1 MPAPVSDIVCS
12 GVSNLERAVKTT
24 RRRFVQGIGAIAPM
38 TLVDARLLAA
48 TEAAPRDYFS
58 ELGLKPFVNAI
69 GPYSSLGGAEMW
81 PEVIHAMEYA
91 ATHKARMTELHDA
104 VGRRIADLT
113 GADAAMVTAGATC
126 AMMLGVAACMAG
138 DDQKKIEQLPDTQ
151 GMPSEIIMLSA
162 QRYLYDRSLRAPGA
176 TLTFVDT
183 AEDVRAAIG
192 PQTAMLFFLQNRQD
206 DLKIGME
213 EFLAIGKEHGI
224 PVMCD
229 AATTVPP
236 VSRMRETIEAGF
248 DLVCYSGG
256 KGLRGPYSAGL
267 LLGRPD
273 LIRAARLNGS
283 PHHRAFGRSMKV
295 SAEEYLGM
303 MVAIEKSFAV
313 DEEAEYQR
321 QLEMIRSVGRQIEEL
336 PGVSVSVKA
345 PQLEAREPYI
355 EVHWDTARYPVEPP
369 EVKQALRDGD
379 PCIEIRALFLSAG
392 RIEMTAVM
400 LKPGE
405 DAIVAA
411 RFKEVLSGR
420 TWRRQRPTFRFP
432 PARNNGPK
440 RNYFGEIGVNP
451 VLNAAGA
458 YSALGGARLRADVM
472 RAVDYAT
479 INKVKVRDLHD
490 AVGARIA
497 ALTGAEAAMVTSG
510 ATAAI
515 VLATAACM
523 TRGDGEAM
531 RRLPNTNG
539 LRNQIIIQKRHRYT
553 YDRALWVAGAELVE
567 VESEADVRKAA
578 GERAAMMFFLK
589 PTQKGHDIEADRYV
603 ALARELGIPSFCDAA
618 TTTPPAQ
625 NVVDGVDEGFDLIC
639 YSGGKGLR
647 GPYSAGLLLGRA
659 DLVAYARGHAAPNDQ
674 SIGRGM
680 KVSIEEYLGML
691 IALEAALEVDEQQ
704 EAAYKRRRF
713 ATIARQLDDVPGVR
727 TEIVSSKSET
737 SELYLDV
744 DWDQGLI
751 PMSRPDFIRALRE
764 HEPAVEVR
772 LPLFSGGRVHLSA
785 TVLGEGEA
793 EIVGAVMREVLQA
806 AVNRSA

>member
-1 MPAPVSDIVCS
+1 M
-12 GVSNLERAVKTT
+12 KTT
-24 RRRFVQGIGAIAPM
+24 RRRFVQGLSAIAPM
-38 TLVDARLLAA
+38 TFVDARVLAA

-81 PEVIHAMEYA
+81 PDVIHAMDYA
-91 ATHKARMTELHDA
+91 ATHKARMSELHDA
-104 VGRRIADLT
+104 VGRRIAELT
-113 GADAAMVTAGATC
+113 GAEDAMVTAGATC

-138 DDQKKIEQLPDTQ
+138 DDQEKIEGLPDTQ
-151 GMPSEIIMLSA
+151 GMPSEIIMLNA

-183 AEDVRAAIG
+183 ADDVRAAIG

-206 DLKIGME
+206 DLKIGMQ

-236 VSRMRETIEAGF
+236 ISRMRDTIEAGF

-273 LIRAARLNGS
+273 LVRAARLNSS

-303 MVAIEKSFAV
+303 MVAVEKSFEAN
-313 DEEAEYQR
+313 EEAEYER
-321 QLEMIRSVGRQIEEL
+321 QLELIRSVGRQIAEL

-345 PQLEAREPYI
+345 PELEAREPYI
-355 EVHWDTARYPVEPP
+355 EVHWDATQYPIEPA

-379 PCIEIRALFLSAG
+379 PCVEIRALFLSGG

-411 RFKEVLSGR
+411 RFKEVLAGR
-420 TWRRQRPTFRFP
+420 SWQRQRPVFRFP
-432 PARNNGPK
+432 STRDDVTE
-440 RNYFGEIGVNP
+440 RNYFAEIGVNP

-458 YSALGGARLRADVM
+458 YSALGGARMRRDVM
-472 RAVDYAT
+472 RAVRYAT
-479 INKVKVRDLHD
+479 INKVKVRDLHE
-490 AVGARIA
+490 AVGDRIA
-497 ALTGAEAAMVTSG
+497 TLTGAEAAMVTSG

-523 TRGDGEAM
+523 TLGDNEAM
-531 RRLPNTNG
+531 RRLPNTKG
-539 LRNQIIIQKRHRYT
+539 MRNQIIIQKRHRYT

-567 VESEADVRKAA
+567 VESETEVREAV
-578 GERAAMMFFLK
+578 GERTAMMFFLK
-589 PTQKGHDIEADRYV
+589 PTQKGHNIEADRYV

-625 NVVDGVDEGFDLIC
+625 NVIDGVGEGFDLIC

-659 DLVAYARGHAAPNDQ
+659 DLIAYARGHGAPNDQ

-691 IALEAALEVDEQQ
+691 IALEAALEVDEGE

-713 ATIARQLDDVPGVR
+713 ATIASRLTDIPGVR
-727 TEIVSSKSET
+727 TEVVSSSET
-737 SELYLDV
+737 TELYLDV
-744 DWDQGLI
+744 DWDRDLI
-751 PMSRPDFIRALRE
+751 PIARLDFIRALQE

-793 EIVGAVMREVLQA
+793 EVVGEVMREILQA
-806 AVNRSA
+806 AAMQSA

>member
-1 MPAPVSDIVCS
+1 MV
-12 GVSNLERAVKTT
+12 NRERGVKTT
-24 RRRFVQGIGAIAPM
+24 RRRFVQGLGAIAPVS
-38 TLVDARLLAA
+38 LLDARLLAA
-48 TEAAPRDYFS
+48 AEAASRDYFA
-58 ELGLKPFVNAI
+58 ELGLEPFVNAI

-81 PEVIHAMEYA
+81 PEVIRAMDYA
-91 ATHKARMTELHDA
+91 ATHKARMSELHDA
-104 VGRRIADLT
+104 VGRRIAGIT

-138 DDQKKIEQLPDTQ
+138 DDQEKIERLPGTE
-151 GMPSEIIMLSA
+151 GMPSEIIMLSP

-183 AEDVRAAIG
+183 AADVRAAIG

-206 DLKIGME
+206 DLEIGMH

-236 VSRMRETIEAGF
+236 VSRMRDTIEAGF

-283 PHHRAFGRSMKV
+283 PHHRSFGRSMKV

-303 MVAIEKSFAV
+303 MVAVEKSFGI
-313 DEEAEYQR
+313 DEGAEYQR
-321 QLEMIRSVGRQIEEL
+321 QLEIIQSLGRRLETI
-336 PGVSVSVKA
+336 PGVTVTTDE
-345 PQLEAREPYI
+345 PDYEAREPYI
-355 EVHWDTARYPVEPP
+355 AVEWDAARYPIEPA

-379 PCIEIRALFLSAG
+379 PCVEIRALFLSGG

-411 RFKEVLSGR
+411 RFKDVLTGNASRHKRPVFRPAPDRDETAGPGR
-420 TWRRQRPTFRFP
+420 D
-432 PARNNGPK
+432 
-440 RNYFGEIGVNP
+440 YFADIGVKP

-458 YSALGGARLRADVM
+458 YSALGGARMRPEVM
-472 RAVDYAT
+472 HAMSYAA

-490 AVGARIA
+490 AVGERIA
-497 ALTGAEAAMVTSG
+497 TLTGADAAMVTSG

-523 TRGDGEAM
+523 TRGDKDAM
-531 RRLPNTNG
+531 QRLPDARG
-539 LRNQIIIQKRHRYT
+539 MRNQVIIQKRHRYT

-567 VESEADVRKAA
+567 VESEADVREVAS
-578 GERAAMMFFLK
+578 ERTAMMFFLK
-589 PTQKGHDIEADRYV
+589 PTQVGHDIEADRYM

-618 TTTPPAQ
+618 TTTPPAR
-625 NVVDGVDEGFDLIC
+625 NVIDGVSEGFDLIC

-659 DLVAYARGHAAPNDQ
+659 DLIAFAREHAAPNDQ

-691 IALEAALEVDEQQ
+691 IALEAGLQVDEQE
-704 EAAYKRRRF
+704 EAALKRRRF
-713 ATIARQLDDVPGVR
+713 TTITNQLAGVPGVR
-727 TEIVSSKSET
+727 TEVVASEGET
-737 SELYLDV
+737 GELYLDV
-744 DWDQGLI
+744 DWDPALI
-751 PMSRPDFIRALRE
+751 PMSRADLIRALKE
-764 HEPAVEVR
+764 HDPAVEVR
-772 LPLFSGGRVHLSA
+772 LPKFSGGRVHLSA
-785 TVLGEGEA
+785 TVLGEGEDQK
-793 EIVGAVMREVLQA
+793 VGAVMKEILQA
-806 AVNRSA
+806 AAKRSA